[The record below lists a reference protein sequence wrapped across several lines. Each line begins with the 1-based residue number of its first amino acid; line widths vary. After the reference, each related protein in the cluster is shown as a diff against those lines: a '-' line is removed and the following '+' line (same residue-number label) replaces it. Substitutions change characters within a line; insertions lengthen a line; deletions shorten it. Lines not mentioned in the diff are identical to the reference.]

1 MTAMLPALLLLLAA
15 PVRPDTVPP
24 VVITHVTVITG
35 RDGPPLFDQ
44 TVTIAGGR
52 IRAVE
57 PARGAHPPRGAV
69 LVDGRDRYLL
79 PGLWD
84 MHTHLANRPMLREG
98 DRPAPLDRNREYGLP
113 LLLAYGITGVRDMA
127 GDITVL
133 SQWRADIAAG
143 HLLGPRLVFTGRKLG
158 KSPVVAGAPYPIA
171 SDADVL
177 TSVTRLREAG
187 ADFVKVDGLAARYYY
202 RLFQAANAAGLSV
215 VGHSSLELG
224 AVKVAEMGQRSL
236 EHLDG
241 MVLACA
247 TDEAGIRADAVAD
260 LGWWR
265 RQLARVGLSDPEA
278 NFRARYRAM
287 LGTQDPARTDSIL
300 AILRRH
306 ETWQVPT
313 LVMLRDIRLLAPSPA
328 LQAELR
334 RFAAPEN
341 GAPPPDVRWVGDTTL
356 PHQLYRRELEILGRM
371 IALGVPIM
379 AGTDGPGGTRLP
391 GPGLH
396 DELALLVS
404 AGMTPLQA
412 IQAATREPARFLGAL
427 DSLGTVEPGKV
438 ADLVLLE
445 ADPLADITNTRR
457 IHGVVVRGLWLGP
470 SALDSLRASAARAA
484 GH

>member
-1 MTAMLPALLLLLAA
+1 MLPALLLLVAA
-15 PVRPDTVPP
+15 PVRLDTAPP
-24 VVITHVTVITG
+24 IVITHVTVITG
-35 RDGPPLFDQ
+35 RDAPPLADQ
-44 TVTIAGGR
+44 TVTLVGGR
-52 IRAVE
+52 ILAVE
-57 PARGAHPPRGAV
+57 PSAAARPPRGAV
-69 LVDGRDRYLL
+69 LVDGRGRYLL

-84 MHTHLANRPMLREG
+84 MHTHLANRPILQEG
-98 DRPAPLDRNREYGLP
+98 GRPAPLERNREYSLP

-127 GDITVL
+127 GDLAVL
-133 SQWRADIAAG
+133 SQWRAEIAAG
-143 HLLGPRLVFTGRKLG
+143 RLLGPRLVITGRKLG
-158 KSPVVAGAPYPIA
+158 KSPVVAGAPYPITR
-171 SDADVL
+171 DADVQ

-187 ADFVKVDGLAARYYY
+187 ADFVKVDGLAGRYYY

-215 VGHSSLELG
+215 VGHASLELG

-241 MVLACA
+241 VVLACA
-247 TDEAGIRADAVAD
+247 ADEAAIRADAVAD
-260 LGWWR
+260 QGWWR
-265 RQLARVGLSDPEA
+265 RNLARAGLSDPEA
-278 NFRARYRAM
+278 NFRERYRAM
-287 LGTQDPARTDSIL
+287 LASQDAARTDSVL
-300 AILRRH
+300 AIFRRR

-313 LVMLRDIRLLAPSPA
+313 LVMLRDIRLLEPSPA
-328 LQAELR
+328 LQEELR

-371 IALGVPIM
+371 IAVGVPIL

-396 DELALLVS
+396 DELALLVR

-438 ADLVLLE
+438 ADLLLLD

-457 IHGVVVRGLWLGP
+457 IHSVVVRGQLLGP
-470 SALDSLRASAARAA
+470 ATLDSLRTHAARAA